1 MIKFLSLMFNASSN
15 KAVVGG
21 VVAVV
26 VVVVVVV
33 VSGVAD
39 TQPCSKDELSQY
51 YHLATLVRKK

>member
-1 MIKFLSLMFNASSN
+1 MFNASSN

-51 YHLATLVRKK
+51 CHLATLVRKK